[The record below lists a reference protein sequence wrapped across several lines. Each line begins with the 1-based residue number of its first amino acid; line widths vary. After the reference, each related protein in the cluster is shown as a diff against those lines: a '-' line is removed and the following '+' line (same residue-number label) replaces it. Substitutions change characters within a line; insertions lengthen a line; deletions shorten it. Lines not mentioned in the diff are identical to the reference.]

1 MLFVLRLLQG
11 RTRAAPEKQL
21 RAAQGARQHPGPL
34 CPAGQCLGHPRRH
47 RAKWERG
54 QQQISPSVVWKPPY
68 CRKRLDSRRA
78 IWSRWE
84 TRPCCPRQL
93 PKGES
98 CRPRKAEP
106 PCEGSAPSAT
116 RLASPDPPDST
127 ALCLWELPHSLPHP
141 SSGHCHVPEQEALG
155 TPLLFPSPAQGQ
167 RQGTAQRG
175 PAKRLQHLQF
185 HGAERAAGAAGGT
198 ARCCPWPWRARNI
211 GTPEPTSLFQ
221 NGLVPGPPPLLLPG
235 YQHARTTTAPSR
247 TPSHQDHHN
256 SFLNTIVP
264 NFPNGSFMLSTSPGA
279 TSVHQTA
286 VVHGQPQHRDKSEG
300 WRGP

>member
-98 CRPRKAEP
+98 CGPRKAEP

-127 ALCLWELPHSLPHP
+127 ALCLWELPHSLPYP

-155 TPLLFPSPAQGQ
+155 TPLLLPSPAQGQ

-175 PAKRLQHLQF
+175 PASVSSISSSTGLSVQQGQP
-185 HGAERAAGAAGGT
+185 GARPGAAHGPGGPGTSAHQDQHPCSRT
-198 ARCCPWPWRARNI
+198 A
-211 GTPEPTSLFQ
+211 LFQ
-221 NGLVPGPPPLLLPG
+221 DHHHCSFQDISMPGPPLLLPG
-235 YQHARTTTAPSR
+235 HHPTRTTTIPSS
-247 TPSHQDHHN
+247 TPSFQI
-256 SFLNTIVP
+256 SQ
-264 NFPNGSFMLSTSPGA
+264 M
-279 TSVHQTA
+279 VHLC
-286 VVHGQPQHRDKSEG
+286 
-300 WRGP
+300 